1 MIIITIAVYYMKC
14 ILSSLFWYYFSIFYK
29 MHFPLYGLA
38 PLTGSLPSAF
48 ARFASAYGVSGM
60 GKGAG
65 WGEAKEGRT
74 EKQSET
80 K

>member
-1 MIIITIAVYYMKC
+1 
-14 ILSSLFWYYFSIFYK
+14 